1 MEQVSHGEQY
11 FVISCDC
18 DAHIF
23 SQSHPKAKPWH
34 TKPFPLYNEMADL
47 VDGSCAL
54 GKRKYRPKK
63 RQEET
68 PKLSI
73 LINPIFLTES
83 SKQEK
88 VLDAGSDS
96 NICFMSLALSLHLY
110 TFRAI
115 LPRTLMKTR
124 PTQMTTPKET
134 RAL

>member
-1 MEQVSHGEQY
+1 
-11 FVISCDC
+11 
-18 DAHIF
+18 
-23 SQSHPKAKPWH
+23 
-34 TKPFPLYNEMADL
+34 MADL
-47 VDGSCAL
+47 VDGLCAS

-68 PKLSI
+68 PEPSI
-73 LINPIFLTES
+73 PINPVLLAES
-83 SKQEK
+83 SRQRKE
-88 VLDAGSDS
+88 LDADSDS

-124 PTQMTTPKET
+124 PTQMMTPKET

>member
-1 MEQVSHGEQY
+1 
-11 FVISCDC
+11 
-18 DAHIF
+18 
-23 SQSHPKAKPWH
+23 
-34 TKPFPLYNEMADL
+34 MADL
-47 VDGSCAL
+47 VDGSRAS

-68 PKLSI
+68 PEPYIPIDPI
-73 LINPIFLTES
+73 LLAES

-88 VLDAGSDS
+88 ALDAGSDS
-96 NICFMSLALSLHLY
+96 DVCFMSLALSLHLY